1 MNIAIVAETAPAKT
15 LIPIIEKLDTDV
27 NITSLTHS
35 EGADQ
40 LLSVYSDE
48 LISIGQS
55 RRNTQ
60 KRRSDIKIASLVM
73 RDVYRT
79 HRELK
84 NRDIDLVLTCGNAGD
99 VRKGIMAA
107 KKLKIPTIHIEQDIY
122 NPIEM
127 ISYADIITVPH
138 EDAKKK
144 LKKMYGITNTINI
157 RGYPQAEYVSKV
169 PLTDKKTLYDYYN
182 IDDFYLL
189 VLGGDAKAEDVPRI
203 IHEVEKLDKDI
214 LIVPYRFDTD
224 YVLKSIRRNNTYV
237 IDGYVDLLSLM
248 NASQGVIYIAGM
260 GITIEAGV
268 LSTPAVKIR
277 GFHRDHESNNLA
289 TRIGINVVD
298 VEDISYGVD
307 HMKPAVG
314 SRLVNNGIKA
324 SWKVADLIK
333 QRHMFKMQSGGASSL
348 KRIWNQRKKYR

>member
-157 RGYPQAEYVSKV
+157 FQP
-169 PLTDKKTLYDYYN
+169 
-182 IDDFYLL
+182 
-189 VLGGDAKAEDVPRI
+189 
-203 IHEVEKLDKDI
+203 DI
-214 LIVPYRFDTD
+214 LCIGGGVCNEGDPLLLPVKELVKKEVYTRNSEKNTETVIASLGNDAGIIGAAFLGRAAKGGTSAA
-224 YVLKSIRRNNTYV
+224 VL
-237 IDGYVDLLSLM
+237 
-248 NASQGVIYIAGM
+248 
-260 GITIEAGV
+260 
-268 LSTPAVKIR
+268 
-277 GFHRDHESNNLA
+277 
-289 TRIGINVVD
+289 
-298 VEDISYGVD
+298 
-307 HMKPAVG
+307 
-314 SRLVNNGIKA
+314 
-324 SWKVADLIK
+324 
-333 QRHMFKMQSGGASSL
+333 
-348 KRIWNQRKKYR
+348 